1 MERDVLIAKLLFCLL
16 TTGDATVDI
25 IKQYISTQG
34 EKNGKQGN

>member
-1 MERDVLIAKLLFCLL
+1 MERDVLVAKLLSANA
-16 TTGDATVDI
+16 GDATVDI